1 MAWTRA
7 TLVAEFRVLADQPH
21 TAIITAANAAS
32 LVNNAYRELLGK
44 ILQRNP
50 RYFHTTAALPTVAAS
65 RYSALPA
72 DCVAVNKIVDSAGV
86 KLPYKDMESFAQLP
100 LSGQPTCWD
109 KVGQKVMYDTAADA
123 IYAYTLHY
131 HYMPIDMASDAAVPE
146 FVPGYEDLIAA
157 LAAIKSKLIRD
168 DKSDLLML
176 YPERVQ
182 AMLQAAGTRET
193 AASRRVMR
201 SEYWDSDL

>member
-21 TAIITAANAAS
+21 EAIITAANAAS

-50 RYFHTTAALPTVAAS
+50 RYFYTTAALPTVATS
-65 RYSALPA
+65 RFSALPV
-72 DCVAVNKIVDSAGV
+72 DCVEVNKLVDSDGV
-86 KLPYKDMESFAQLP
+86 ILPYKDMESFRILP
-100 LSGQPTCWD
+100 LTGKPTCWD
-109 KVGQKVMYDTAADA
+109 KVGQKIVYDSTADA
-123 IYAYTLHY
+123 IYTYTLHY
-131 HYMPIDMASDAAVPE
+131 HYMPADMSTDSSIPE
-146 FVPGYEDLIAA
+146 FVPGFEDLIPA
-157 LAAIKSKLIRD
+157 LATIKSKFVND
-168 DKSDLLML
+168 DKSDLLSL
-176 YPERVQ
+176 YPDRLQ
-182 AMLQAAGTRET
+182 AMLQAAGTRQT